1 MLDELPLAHYDLLAK
16 AFESPVRAEKA
27 GGLVVGSPDTVREY
41 FKQYVGEGNIDY
53 LMTAFPF
60 GDMTHEEAIR
70 SLRLFIDEVM
80 PAVRSIA
87 TPR

>member
-1 MLDELPLAHYDLLAK
+1 LPTAHYDLLQK
-16 AFESPVRAEKA
+16 AFESPARAEKG

-53 LMTAFPF
+53 LMTALSF
-60 GDMTHEEAIR
+60 GDMTHEEATR

-80 PAVRSIA
+80 PTVRGEPGS
-87 TPR
+87 